1 MRRWARKRRNQHSHT
16 QMKDLK
22 LCQLTRKITMMIRVC
37 KMFRQGL
44 RGFREYQIMEETH
57 CKASVFTTSSKKQ
70 GPLLFNYKDFKSQKG
85 HFPPRAIEITKKIP
99 AWRQEAELRMLCN
112 LLQVIESFRTY
123 SERLQELLAKVIRF
137 ERFGR
142 RRVIVK
148 KGHPG
153 HSFYFIY
160 RGKVAV
166 TDDEDGSSAFLDL
179 HPTMLHQGASFGEV
193 ALLSRVL
200 RIATVVC
207 MDETELLV
215 VDREDFFANRLDEEL
230 QAEFQQRFDFFRNM
244 DLFRTWPDE
253 LLQALSRQCKVE
265 KYRFGQVICQDITQ
279 SGNAL
284 FIRQGHCDV
293 LRLVDL
299 PTCPSYYKW
308 IWQHLQY
315 QKHSK
320 MDHKTLGWVSV
331 LEQKPRDP
339 DKKRFEEFQ
348 IKSYPVK
355 DFSNLKSY
363 KLKLSETYSTKDDPR
378 ACHHLTRKFGG
389 HREFGEM
396 LFRPH
401 VLPRMS
407 QRESSSPTPPLR
419 GYSLPEELLDVPVG
433 ELESWELHRDS
444 GKSSLTGEDSFSSP
458 RSPSNQDKGVV
469 TTEFGKLPVEA
480 AGLHQILLPEGL
492 QDKRPLI
499 LVSQGAEV
507 IQLKIN
513 KLEGFLDRETNEKL
527 TQMQIPYPSDDEI
540 CQRFLRENDWRIFH
554 RDLKHLL
561 VKPGETHCPRCLTA
575 DHCVAQAGVL
585 NLRAPKGRARR
596 PCSIFISTTSDHR
609 EQLPPLRLIHSIS
622 APRPRLQELLPQY
635 RHPGILME
643 S

>member
-1 MRRWARKRRNQHSHT
+1 MGRGKKKESGS
-16 QMKDLK
+16 DES

-308 IWQHLQY
+308 IWQHL
-315 QKHSK
+315 
-320 MDHKTLGWVSV
+320 V

-363 KLKLSETYSTKDDPR
+363 KLK
-378 ACHHLTRKFGG
+378 
-389 HREFGEM
+389 
-396 LFRPH
+396 
-401 VLPRMS
+401 
-407 QRESSSPTPPLR
+407 
-419 GYSLPEELLDVPVG
+419 
-433 ELESWELHRDS
+433 DS

-480 AGLHQILLPEGL
+480 AVGAYIRVQGVDEGEVLGLHQILLPEGL

>member
-1 MRRWARKRRNQHSHT
+1 MGRGKKKESGSDESVLFRAPSPSSARTRPGLGSQRSWVLIPT
-16 QMKDLK
+16 K

-320 MDHKTLGWVSV
+320 MDHKTLG
-331 LEQKPRDP
+331 KPAGPASRRGHGRSTQP
-339 DKKRFEEFQ
+339 ALCLHLPSPNPVPGRKRHPPSFPTSPP
-348 IKSYPVK
+348 IPSY
-355 DFSNLKSY
+355 
-363 KLKLSETYSTKDDPR
+363 
-378 ACHHLTRKFGG
+378 
-389 HREFGEM
+389 
-396 LFRPH
+396 
-401 VLPRMS
+401 
-407 QRESSSPTPPLR
+407 
-419 GYSLPEELLDVPVG
+419 
-433 ELESWELHRDS
+433 
-444 GKSSLTGEDSFSSP
+444 
-458 RSPSNQDKGVV
+458 KGVV

-480 AGLHQILLPEGL
+480 AVGAYIRVQGVDEGEVLGLHQILLPEGL